1 METLRMM
8 QSEHSFKQ
16 YEAIKE
22 RGSGQACRGVGMGS
36 SEMHPRFVPGTQTG
50 CVLGPSVPSGA
61 WKTCSLGTPGTT
73 DHAALETEGLS
84 CSSL

>member
-1 METLRMM
+1 
-8 QSEHSFKQ
+8 
-16 YEAIKE
+16 
-22 RGSGQACRGVGMGS
+22 MGS

-50 CVLGPSVPSGA
+50 CVQEPAVPSGA
-61 WKTCSLGTPGTT
+61 WKTCSLGTPETT